1 MKSIVDN
8 TTDKTIDVT
17 LTDEPPT
24 IVVWR
29 GTIDNKWDF
38 TTKNWVTQSG
48 GIVTNYSDGF
58 SVVFDNSV
66 GAGPTSIDIPSPVVP
81 GQVAAPYGVV
91 VNNASYTFNTGSML
105 GGATVF
111 KTGTGNL
118 TINATLTPAVTINSG
133 ALLGIGTIG
142 PTLLQAGSTMTAF
155 IGTING
161 GLIASNATVTVK
173 GPVNGGLNLQAGSLV
188 NAFTINGS
196 VIMATNTT
204 LNNQVGA
211 TMNVTLPWTVSTNAT
226 LINNGDIYHFGR
238 EGANLGLTVNGVL
251 QGVGRILQNG
261 TQASSDIRVTIG
273 AGGSLMIGN
282 SPNEIATNTIAVR
295 LDFNADSTT
304 TFDVNNSGP
313 QPINDKII
321 LDATPSGYGKVNFG
335 VGGNLGGTLLINK
348 IAGPDFNAATTIYP
362 FDLTSNLPDNSQPA
376 IPQIIP
382 IPAPGLTWDTY
393 QVVTNLTLVTTTLP
407 VFTNSLVTSTNGT
420 LSYVFEW
427 PASYR
432 GWRVERQTNSA
443 SVGLVSPGGTNWV
456 TVFKALG
463 GTNVLYY
470 PDITNDPGTYWIR
483 TTQDLSTTNDGPV
496 ADAIFFRAVYP

>member
-1 MKSIVDN
+1 VDN

-24 IVVWR
+24 VVVWR
-29 GTIDNKWDF
+29 GNINNQWDL
-38 TTKNWVTQSG
+38 TTKNWVTQVG
-48 GIVTNYSDGF
+48 GIQTNYSDGF
-58 SVVFDNSV
+58 SVVFDNTVV
-66 GAGPTSIDIPSPVVP
+66 GSTSIDIPAAVVP

-91 VNNASYTFNTGSML
+91 VNNQSYTFNSGSML
-105 GGATVF
+105 GGATVY

-133 ALLGIGTIG
+133 ALLGTGTIG
-142 PTLLQAGSTMTAF
+142 PTLLQNGATMTAF
-155 IGTING
+155 TGTING
-161 GLIASNATVTVK
+161 GLIASNATVTVN
-173 GPVNGGLNLQAGSLV
+173 GPVNGGLNLQAGSLA
-188 NAFTINGS
+188 NASTINGS

-204 LNNQVGA
+204 LNNQFGA

-226 LINNGDIYHFGR
+226 LINNGDIFHYGTL
-238 EGANLGLTVNGVL
+238 GGNLGLTVQGVL
-251 QGVGRILQNG
+251 RGVGRILQDG
-261 TQASSDIRVTIG
+261 YQASSDVRVTIG

-282 SPNEIATNTIAVR
+282 SPNEITNTTIAVR

-304 TFDVNNSGP
+304 TFDVDNSGA
-313 QPINDKII
+313 QPVNDKII
-321 LDATPSGYGKVNFG
+321 LNATPNGYGKVNFG
-335 VGGNLGGTLLINK
+335 VGNSLGGTLLLNK
-348 IAGPDFNAATTIYP
+348 IAGPAFNAATAIYP
-362 FDLTSNLPDNSQPA
+362 FDLTSNNPDNSQPA

-382 IPAPGLTWDTY
+382 PPAPGLTWDTS

-407 VFTNSLVTSTNGT
+407 VFTNSLVTGTNGT

-427 PASYR
+427 PASYL

-470 PDITNDPGTYWIR
+470 PDITNHPGTYWLR
-483 TTQDLSTTNDGPV
+483 TSQDLSTTNSGPV
-496 ADAIFFRAVYP
+496 ADTIFFRAVYP